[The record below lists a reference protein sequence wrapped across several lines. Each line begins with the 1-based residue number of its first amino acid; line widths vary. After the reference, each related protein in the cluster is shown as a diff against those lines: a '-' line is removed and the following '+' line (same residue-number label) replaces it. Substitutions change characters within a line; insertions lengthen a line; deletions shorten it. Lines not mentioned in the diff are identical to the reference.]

1 MSVGSKAR
9 AEFVYAPALVS
20 NDCPKAAPIERIAV
34 EFSVRCRVLI
44 GVFGFL
50 WGGRRCD
57 RVAVRNMRAA
67 VRAIWIA
74 TLLASLV
81 FAQGGRKKN
90 PVNGKWNATVGGQPY
105 HFVIVED
112 QGDVTGTVT
121 PAGKDP
127 VEIEYGLIFDDELE
141 FTTVEG
147 GVEFEWTAKAG
158 KNSIRGTRVNLDDES
173 ELRFS
178 AKRAR

>member
-1 MSVGSKAR
+1 MSSPELVPNGGPR
-9 AEFVYAPALVS
+9 AV
-20 NDCPKAAPIERIAV
+20 PIKRIPV
-34 EFSVRCRVLI
+34 EPSGRDRVFM
-44 GVFGFL
+44 GVAGFL

-57 RVAVRNMRAA
+57 RVTIRIMRVAVR
-67 VRAIWIA
+67 VILVA
-74 TLLASLV
+74 TLLASLA

-90 PVNGKWNATVGGQPY
+90 PVNGKWDATVGGRPY
-105 HFVIVED
+105 HFLIVED

-121 PAGKDP
+121 PAGGEP

-158 KNSIRGTRVNLDDES
+158 KNAIRGTRVNLDDES
-173 ELRFS
+173 EVRFT

>member
-1 MSVGSKAR
+1 MST
-9 AEFVYAPALVS
+9 PALVL
-20 NDCPKAAPIERIAV
+20 NGIPRAAPIERIAV
-34 EFSVRCRVLI
+34 EFSGRDSVFI
-44 GVFGFL
+44 GLAGFL

-57 RVAVRNMRAA
+57 RVAIRNMRAA

-74 TLLASLV
+74 TLLAGLA
-81 FAQGGRKKN
+81 FAQGGQKKN
-90 PVNGKWNATVGGQPY
+90 PVNGKWDATVGGRPY

-112 QGDVTGTVT
+112 QGDVTGTAT
-121 PAGKDP
+121 PAGAEP

-158 KNSIRGTRVNLDDES
+158 KNAIRGTRVNLDDES
-173 ELRFS
+173 EVRFT

>member
-1 MSVGSKAR
+1 M
-9 AEFVYAPALVS
+9 
-20 NDCPKAAPIERIAV
+20 I
-34 EFSVRCRVLI
+34 
-44 GVFGFL
+44 
-50 WGGRRCD
+50 
-57 RVAVRNMRAA
+57 AA
-67 VRAIWIA
+67 VRPILI
-74 TLLASLV
+74 TILLASMG
-81 FAQGGRKKN
+81 FAQGGQKKN
-90 PVNGKWNATVGGQPY
+90 PVNGKWDATVGGRSY

-121 PAGKDP
+121 PAGGEP

-158 KNSIRGTRVNLDDES
+158 KNAIRGIRVNLDDES
-173 ELRFS
+173 EVRFS

>member
-1 MSVGSKAR
+1 MLMSR
-9 AEFVYAPALVS
+9 TALVPNGS
-20 NDCPKAAPIERIAV
+20 PRAASIERIAEESSGRDTV
-34 EFSVRCRVLI
+34 FM
-44 GVFGFL
+44 GVAGFL
-50 WGGRRCD
+50 SDGRRCD
-57 RVAVRNMRAA
+57 RVTIRSMRAT

-74 TLLASLV
+74 TLLVSLA

-90 PVNGKWNATVGGQPY
+90 PVNGKWDATVGGRPY
-105 HFVIVED
+105 HLVIVED

-121 PAGKDP
+121 PAGREP

-158 KNSIRGTRVNLDDES
+158 KNAIRGTRVNLDDES
-173 ELRFS
+173 EVRFT